1 MIFGYLV
8 SMILSYFSTLP
19 RLPSDGVDAVELDRR
34 GSIDL
39 FSKTLMRSRIEFSML
54 SESAV
59 DNDSATLEAEIKLRK
74 QKLKLNKY
82 FVCKI
87 YFRLNTKRRK

>member
-19 RLPSDGVDAVELDRR
+19 RLPSDGVDAVELDRS

-59 DNDSATLEAEIKLRK
+59 DNDSATLEAEIKLRN
-74 QKLKLNKY
+74 KLKLKKY
-82 FVCKI
+82 I
-87 YFRLNTKRRK
+87 NS

>member
-59 DNDSATLEAEIKLRK
+59 DNDSATLEAGIKLRNE
-74 QKLKLNKY
+74 L
-82 FVCKI
+82 
-87 YFRLNTKRRK
+87 

>member
-8 SMILSYFSTLP
+8 SNILSYFSTLP

-59 DNDSATLEAEIKLRK
+59 DNDSAMLEAEKSIKLK
-74 QKLKLNKY
+74 KY

-87 YFRLNTKRRK
+87 YLGLRTKR